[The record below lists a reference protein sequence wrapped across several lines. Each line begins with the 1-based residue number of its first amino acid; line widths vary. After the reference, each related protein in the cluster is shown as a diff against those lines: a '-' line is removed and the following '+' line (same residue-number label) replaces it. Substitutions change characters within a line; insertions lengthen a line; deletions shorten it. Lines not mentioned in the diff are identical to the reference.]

1 MSVLTRVVVDISDI
15 KISDDPDT
23 EIVTYA
29 LGSCIA
35 VMLYDPGR
43 RVGGMIHYMLPLSE
57 ISPEKAAA
65 NPAMFAD
72 VGVPLLFRGMYEHGC
87 KKENLVAKV
96 AGGGALYDDHGTFEI
111 GKRNYV
117 VLRKIFWKNGIM
129 IAAEDVGGSKSRT
142 ARLQLDTGRVL
153 ITSQGEEMTL

>member
-1 MSVLTRVVVDISDI
+1 MPVETRIVVDISDI
-15 KISDDPDT
+15 KVSDEPET
-23 EIVTYA
+23 ELVTYA

-35 VMLYDPGR
+35 VLVHDPVR
-43 RVGGMIHYMLPLSE
+43 HVGGMIHYMLPLSE
-57 ISPEKAAA
+57 ISPQKAAA

-72 VGVPLLFRGMYEHGC
+72 TGVPLLFRMVYDRGC
-87 KKENLVAKV
+87 RKEDLVVKV

-117 VLRKIFWKNGIM
+117 VLRKIFWKNGIL

-142 ARLQLDTGRVL
+142 ARLDVGTGRVL
-153 ITSQGEEMTL
+153 ISSQGEELTL